1 MTKILITWTSWFI
14 WFHLAK
20 KLLDRWDDVVW
31 IDCENDYYDQTIK
44 YARRDILEKYSNF
57 KFYKI
62 KLENFDDLKEVFEN
76 ELPEKVCNLAAQA
89 WVRYSLINP
98 FAYVQSNIVWFH
110 NLIELSK
117 EHWIKNFV
125 YASSSS
131 VYWKNEK
138 QPFSV
143 DDKVD
148 SPISIYAASKRSNEL
163 IAHTYSHLYWLPTTW
178 LRFFTVYWP
187 WGRPDMA
194 MLIFANKMVKNEPI
208 PVFNYWKMRRDFTY
222 IDDIVEWV
230 TRCLDNNFK
239 YEILNIWNNNTVE
252 LEYVI
257 DLLEKNLWVKAI
269 KDYLPIQPW
278 DVPATWADIEHTKDL
293 LNWQP
298 TTSIETWLENFI
310 NWYKE
315 YYKI

>member
-1 MTKILITWTSWFI
+1 MTKILITGTSGFI
-14 WFHLAK
+14 GFHLAK
-20 KLLDRWDDVVW
+20 KLLDRGDEVVGV
-31 IDCENDYYDQTIK
+31 DCENDYYDQTIK

-76 ELPEKVCNLAAQA
+76 ESPEKVCNLAAQA
-89 WVRYSLINP
+89 GVRYSLINP
-98 FAYVQSNIVWFH
+98 FAYVQSNIVGFH

-117 EHWIKNFV
+117 VHGVKNFV

-131 VYWKNEK
+131 VYGKNEK

-163 IAHTYSHLYWLPTTW
+163 IAHTYSHLYGLPTTG
-178 LRFFTVYWP
+178 LRFFTVYGP

-208 PVFNYWKMRRDFTY
+208 PVFNYGKMRRDFTY
-222 IDDIVEWV
+222 IDDIVEGV
-230 TRCLDNNFK
+230 TRCIDNNFK
-239 YEILNIWNNNTVE
+239 YEILNIGNNNTVE

-257 DLLEKNLWVKAI
+257 DLLEKNLGIKAI
-269 KDYLPIQPW
+269 KDYMPIQPG

-298 TTSIETWLENFI
+298 TTSIETGLENFI

>member
-20 KLLDRWDDVVW
+20 KLLDRWDEIVW
-31 IDCENDYYDQTIK
+31 VDCENDYYDQSIK
-44 YARRDILEKYSNF
+44 YARRDVLEKYSNF

-62 KLENFDDLKEVFEN
+62 KLENFDDLKNVFVN

-117 EHWIKNFV
+117 VHWVKNFV

-187 WGRPDMA
+187 RWRPDMA

-230 TRCLDNNFK
+230 TRCIDNNFK

-269 KDYLPIQPW
+269 KNYLPIQPW

-293 LNWQP
+293 LDWQP

>member
-20 KLLDRWDDVVW
+20 KLLDRWDEVVW
-31 IDCENDYYDQTIK
+31 VDCENDYYDQTIK

-76 ELPEKVCNLAAQA
+76 ESPEKVCNLAAQA

-117 EHWIKNFV
+117 VHWVKNFV

-187 WGRPDMA
+187 WWRPDMA

-230 TRCLDNNFK
+230 TRCIDNNFK

-257 DLLEKNLWVKAI
+257 DLLEKNLWIKAI
-269 KDYLPIQPW
+269 KDYMPIQPW